1 MGEAGNFSQM
11 TSTDSLLSEPDS
23 QRPFGLYVHIPFCP
37 QRCPYCAFAIVTGHG
52 DTHERYVEALCSEL
66 GLIGGNSRPGP
77 VDTIFLGGGTPSQ
90 LEAGQL
96 DRILSS
102 AASIYGISDG
112 AEITIEVN
120 PGEDDR
126 GRYADFRRIGINR
139 ISIGAQSF
147 CDATLKRLGRQ
158 HSSKDVRQAYAYA
171 VNGGFENISLDLI
184 FSVPDV
190 PEAEWSASLGA
201 AIDLEPQ
208 HISTY
213 GLTIEEGTLFHSR
226 VTAGRLVALCEDAD
240 ARQYRLAID
249 MLGDAGYEQ
258 YEVSNFSR
266 QGYHSRHNWGYW
278 TGAEYLGIG
287 LSAHSF
293 GDGVRSWNLNELG
306 AYLVRVESGHPAR
319 AGEEQIDSTTARRE
333 AVWLGLRTCRG
344 VELSEDEEFTLME
357 QSHFRALLAEA
368 LMEKSGQCLKIT
380 RAGFPIADALGTE
393 VITILETDEIRSESP
408 ARERAVVIG

>member
-1 MGEAGNFSQM
+1 M
-11 TSTDSLLSEPDS
+11 TRTDSLLSEPDS

-66 GLIGGNSRPGP
+66 ALAVGSSGPSRP

-126 GRYADFRRIGINR
+126 VRYADFRKIGINR

-147 CDATLKRLGRQ
+147 CDPTLKRLGRQ
-158 HSSKDVRQAYAYA
+158 HSSKDALLAFARAMD
-171 VNGGFENISLDLI
+171 GGFENISLDLI

-190 PEAEWSASLGA
+190 PEAEWSASLRA
-201 AIDLEPQ
+201 AIDLGPQ

-226 VTAGRLVALCEDAD
+226 AKAGRLVALCEDAD
-240 ARQYRLAID
+240 ARQYRQAID
-249 MLGDAGYEQ
+249 MLEDAGYAQ

-278 TGAEYLGIG
+278 TGAEYLGVG

-293 GDGVRSWNLNELG
+293 ADGVRSWNLKKLG
-306 AYLVRVESGHPAR
+306 AYLERVESGRSPR
-319 AGEEQIDSTTARRE
+319 AGEEQIDSSTARRE
-333 AVWLGLRTCRG
+333 AVWLGLRTWRG
-344 VELSEDEEFTLME
+344 VELSEDEELTLMG
-357 QSHFRALLAEA
+357 QSRFRAFLDDA

-380 RAGFPIADALGTE
+380 GAGFPIADALGTE
-393 VITILETDEIRSESP
+393 VITMLETDEIRSESP